1 MDRLLYLLPVLA
13 CPLVMGLMMWV
24 MMRGGQRT
32 DQPQVVAAL
41 DTTERAELDRLRTTA
56 NGVPIEETSRT

>member
-1 MDRLLYLLPVLA
+1 MDRLLYLLSVLA

-32 DQPQVVAAL
+32 DQPQVVAPLEA
-41 DTTERAELDRLRTTA
+41 TERAELDRLRTTA